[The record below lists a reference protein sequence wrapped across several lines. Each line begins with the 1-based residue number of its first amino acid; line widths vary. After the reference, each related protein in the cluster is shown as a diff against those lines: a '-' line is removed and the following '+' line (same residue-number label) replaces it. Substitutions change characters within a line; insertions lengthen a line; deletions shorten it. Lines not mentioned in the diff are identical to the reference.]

1 MPSRAQ
7 LTLRANAVNVA
18 VATYPNDS
26 VLEKVVLAAEKALTA
41 SGAATTIAAQAVI
54 VAQES

>member
-7 LTLRANAVNVA
+7 LELRAGAVNVNPA
-18 VATYPNDS
+18 SYSNDS
-26 VLEKVVLAAEKALTA
+26 VLEKVVLAAEKAVT
-41 SGAATTIAAQAVI
+41 STSTATTIAPAAKT